1 MIAIYWTAFQTIV
14 RKEVMRFLRIWVQ
27 TLIPPMITM
36 TLYFLIFGELIG
48 KRIGPMEG
56 VSYMEF
62 IAPGLIMM
70 SVITNAYSNT
80 VSSFYSAK
88 FQGNLEEIMVAP
100 VPHHVVIIGFMVG
113 GICRGVL
120 SGCLVAGVAS
130 YFISFQFEHLGVAF
144 LVLILTATLFAI
156 AGILNAL
163 FANSFDE
170 ISIIPTFVLTP
181 LTYLGG
187 VFFPVNLL
195 PDFWHMIAS
204 LNPIVYMVSAFRYGF
219 LGFTSIDI
227 MVSLELI
234 FVCVLVFYFMTYLL
248 FKKGVGMRS

>member
-1 MIAIYWTAFQTIV
+1 MGANIDSTHDH
-14 RKEVMRFLRIWVQ
+14 
-27 TLIPPMITM
+27 M

-100 VPHHVVIIGFMVG
+100 VPHHVVIMGYMVG

-120 SGCLVAGVAS
+120 SGCLVAAVAS
-130 YFISFQFEHLGVAF
+130 FFISFQFEYAGVA
-144 LVLILTATLFAI
+144 LMMLILTATLFSI

-163 FANSFDE
+163 FANSFDD
-170 ISIIPTFVLTP
+170 ISIIPTFVLAF

-195 PDFWHMIAS
+195 PEVWKMIAS

-227 MVSLELI
+227 TMSLMLI
-234 FVCVLVFYFMTYLL
+234 LVLCL
-248 FKKGVGMRS
+248 FLFHHLPFI